1 MELFARMVRGY
12 WSVEIMHWHLDVT
25 FKEDVNTALDKM
37 VTQNL
42 NIINKWC
49 LSVLKLFEVG
59 RKMSLRKNV
68 IVSA

>member
-1 MELFARMVRGY
+1 
-12 WSVEIMHWHLDVT
+12 MHRHLDVT
-25 FKEDVNTALDKM
+25 FKEDANTALDKM